1 MRIQCLSGC
10 HCKKLNLT
18 CNYASP
24 WSTRL
29 WLYSVMGGRENEG
42 GERRRGEGRKER
54 AERREGKGT
63 KKGGNVIAVIV
74 STPCRLHCLKWDV
87 SVSVTMVNNVYP
99 WKWCYIFP
107 LGCYL
112 SKCILQNKVRTTIAD
127 SLDFTMPYA
136 AASFSWLQV

>member
-29 WLYSVMGGRENEG
+29 WLYNVMGGRENEG
-42 GERRRGEGRKER
+42 GERGIEGRGKSRKEGGK
-54 AERREGKGT
+54 REGRT

-87 SVSVTMVNNVYP
+87 SVSVTMVDNAYP
-99 WKWCYIFP
+99 WK
-107 LGCYL
+107 
-112 SKCILQNKVRTTIAD
+112 
-127 SLDFTMPYA
+127 
-136 AASFSWLQV
+136 